1 MADDYDSSSGELVLF
16 SNDKDSLE
24 KAEQLENSLQDYLQG
39 HKLELTCDRKFIRW
53 GRDNPKHPR
62 NWSKIR
68 KLFDTSVICALDLFV
83 TASSTAGSAAATQ
96 AKDEFHLNQTISTF
110 CFVTLFLLGQ
120 SIGTIVFPPWSEAF
134 GRKKTYLFSAAL
146 SSICCLVIGLV
157 HSLTAAIVMRFVA
170 GLLSAVPG
178 TILGGSIEDMFNS
191 KARIWVIFFWTVASN
206 IGLIIGPITSSYI
219 IELLDWRWMFH
230 IYAIVIGSITA
241 LLFVIRES
249 RSSYILTG
257 EVDRLRKTV
266 PALPPALNHDHS
278 PDLQTFVR
286 DALFRPAQLFCQ
298 EPIIFTIAMMISVAM
313 SLIYIFTEALQPI
326 YQTMGFSASQSS
338 LIFLSLGIGT
348 CLSAFTR
355 ILDCYIFNRRRA
367 QGKPI
372 RPEDKLMG
380 LAIGAPFLAIGLWWF
395 GWTIPPKASGSGLLW
410 VAPTL
415 SLVFVGYALTEL
427 DTVLYGYI
435 SDSYLSYSASATA
448 AVAFLRG
455 ILSGTFPLF
464 TRQMFAGLG
473 ANMAVSVLAIV
484 ATVFCIV
491 PPLFLCYGEKI
502 RKRSRFA
509 KYSWEIQEELGN
521 DDSDM

>member
-1 MADDYDSSSGELVLF
+1 MDDDHKLPLEEQTQSSDSKCSFEKTEELEF
-16 SNDKDSLE
+16 SLHN
-24 KAEQLENSLQDYLQG
+24 YLQG
-39 HKLELTCDRKFIRW
+39 HHLELTCDGKFVRW
-53 GRDNPKHPR
+53 MRGNPKHPR
-62 NWSKIR
+62 NWPRLR
-68 KLFDTSVICALDLFV
+68 KTYDTVVICLLDLFI
-83 TASSTAGSAAATQ
+83 TASSTAGAAAATQ
-96 AKDEFHLNQTISTF
+96 AKDEFHLNQTMSTF

-120 SIGTIVFPPWSEAF
+120 SIGTIILPPWSEAF
-134 GRKKTYLFSAAL
+134 GRKKTYLFSAGL
-146 SSICCLVIGLV
+146 SCICCLIIGLA
-157 HSLTAAIVMRFVA
+157 HSVTAAIIMRLLA

-191 KARIWVIFFWTVASN
+191 QARIWVVFSWTVASN
-206 IGLIIGPITSSYI
+206 IGLIIGPITSSYV
-219 IELLDWRWMFH
+219 IELLDWRWVFF
-230 IYAIVIGSITA
+230 IYAIVIGCITA
-241 LLFVIRES
+241 LLCLIRES
-249 RSSYILTG
+249 RSSYLLTR
-257 EVDRLRKTV
+257 EVDRLRREV
-266 PALPPALNHDHS
+266 RELPPALNHDHS
-278 PDLQTFVR
+278 PDMQTFVR

-326 YQTMGFSASQSS
+326 YQSMGFSASQTS
-338 LIFLSLGIGT
+338 LIFLALGVGT

-355 ILDCYIFNRRRA
+355 ILDCYIFKRRRA

-380 LAIGAPFLAIGLWWF
+380 LAIGAPFLSMGLWWF
-395 GWTIPPKASGSGLLW
+395 GWTIPPKISGSESSW
-410 VAPTL
+410 IVPTL

-455 ILSGTFPLF
+455 ILSGAFPLF
-464 TRQMFAGLG
+464 TKQMFNGLG
-473 ANMAVSVLAIV
+473 ANMAVSVLAIA
-484 ATVFCIV
+484 ATVFCVV

-509 KYSWEIQEELGN
+509 KYSWEIQEEMGK
-521 DDSDM
+521 DESDL